1 MRAVVSFVLVL
12 IVLGGGLLGIVRIF
26 RELHLPDDEDSE

>member
-1 MRAVVSFVLVL
+1 LVL